1 VTSELLPE
9 NAKRKHKAST
19 LDCIVDR
26 KLRANLHQMRFTQ
39 QLHPRSDFK
48 TPYSAGFLAHYWL

>member
-1 VTSELLPE
+1 VTSELFLE
-9 NAKRKHKAST
+9 NAKSEHNAST

-26 KLRANLHQMRFTQ
+26 KSRASLHQMRFTQ
-39 QLHPRSDFK
+39 QLHPRGDSK